1 MAEHVWQ
8 KLAEGVH
15 SPALDFRKPL
25 LIYWFMSHVIKY
37 VIVYASLSTV
47 VSSTVFVQG
56 ARLMGN
62 GPYAHNSSG
71 SLQDIL
77 QAYRILDDV
86 LAKRRYV
93 DVDGHND
100 GPLNAP

>member
-37 VIVYASLSTV
+37 VIASASLSTV
-47 VSSTVFVQG
+47 VAELFSFRALVLWETDPTLIIALEASKTFCKRTEYLMMFWPSDGTLMSTDI
-56 ARLMGN
+56 AT
-62 GPYAHNSSG
+62 AH
-71 SLQDIL
+71 
-77 QAYRILDDV
+77 
-86 LAKRRYV
+86 
-93 DVDGHND
+93 
-100 GPLNAP
+100 